1 MSSFNEATLL
11 GVLGRDPEIRNLS
24 NGNKIAS
31 FSIATSDV
39 WKDRNSGERK
49 ESTEWHNVVIFN
61 ERLVDIAS
69 QYLKK
74 GSKVF
79 VKGKI
84 KTRKWQDNNGNDK
97 YTTEIV
103 LEQFR
108 GEIVMLGEPKNNST
122 QTARVQEA
130 YAPSGSSP
138 RRGNLPVNED
148 LDDSIPF

>member
-1 MSSFNEATLL
+1 
-11 GVLGRDPEIRNLS
+11 
-24 NGNKIAS
+24 
-31 FSIATSDV
+31 
-39 WKDRNSGERK
+39 
-49 ESTEWHNVVIFN
+49 VIFN

-108 GEIVMLGEPKNNST
+108 GEIVMLGEPKNNSI
-122 QTARVQEA
+122 QTARVQKA